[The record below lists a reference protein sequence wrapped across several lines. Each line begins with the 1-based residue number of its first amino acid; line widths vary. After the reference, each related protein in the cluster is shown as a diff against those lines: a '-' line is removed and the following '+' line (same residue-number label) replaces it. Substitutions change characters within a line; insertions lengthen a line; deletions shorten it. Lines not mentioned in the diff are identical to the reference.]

1 MRSGRVA
8 AKMAAALV
16 AAALGGCTAAAP
28 EGALI
33 ADPYERL
40 NRDIHEF
47 NRGWDQVL
55 IRPASQAYDAVT
67 PALFK
72 HLIYNLDRHLRLP
85 VDAVNYVL
93 QGDLEGAGETVL
105 RFVANTALGAGVL
118 DPATELGLPYQP
130 NDFGKT
136 LARWGAGEG
145 VFVMLP
151 LLGPSTARDSVG
163 LGVDFAIDPFNFI
176 AISDEVAIE
185 AARLGL
191 PIVDLRS
198 RNDELFQTLF
208 YDSPDSYATV
218 RSAYVQARRRA
229 VGGGET
235 DPGALPDI
243 FDEDE

>member
-1 MRSGRVA
+1 MRCVRL
-8 AKMAAALV
+8 AAAI
-16 AAALGGCTAAAP
+16 AAIALGGCAATAP

-55 IRPASQAYDAVT
+55 LRPASQAYDAVT

-85 VDAVNYVL
+85 VDALNYAL

-163 LGVDFAIDPFNFI
+163 VGVDFAVDPFNFI
-176 AISDEVAIE
+176 VISDEVAVE
-185 AARLGL
+185 AARLAL
-191 PIVDLRS
+191 PIVDARS

-218 RSAYVQARRRA
+218 RAAYVQARRREIS
-229 VGGGET
+229 GGET
-235 DPGALPDI
+235 QADALPDI
-243 FDEDE
+243 FGDDQ